1 MTATLPTP
9 LAPAA
14 HVPAQRPR
22 PATTPPTRWQRLRG
36 RLPLLLTLAATAVLF
51 GWNLNGYPEYLNDDE
66 GTYYAQAWAVLHG
79 DLAHYTYWY
88 DHPPLGWLQLALFLK
103 PLQWVFHLFGQ
114 LSGSADEVVP
124 VMGAGRLFMTGIA
137 VGTAAAVYKIA
148 RNLGLPKAVSLL
160 ALAAWALCPLTLF
173 MGRQIFLDNI
183 ALFWTLVALALV
195 TSRPRLHFHVAAGF
209 AFGIAVLSK
218 ETAVLAGPA
227 ILLALWQTSWKRTR
241 WFNLAGWLW
250 SAGLVVVAYLVLAG
264 IKSEIFPGPGHVSL
278 LGAIEWQL
286 HGRGGGR
293 PFGLFIVGDGA
304 WALLHNTWLV
314 HDSWLLVGGMLL
326 LPAALWLRPTRPVA
340 LVPLILFAVM
350 CRGGYT
356 PAMFVIAFLPF
367 LAITTTY
374 LGWRAWTASA
384 AVRPRLRPVL
394 RPVAGTVLAAAVLAT
409 AVHWAPAVP
418 HALTAKENRPYQQA
432 LTYIDANLPRD
443 TVILT
448 DDDSWND
455 LVALGWNA
463 DGWQGPI
470 WHFKLDRD
478 PLARDKAL
486 PDGWKDVDYVLLGRP
501 MTVFQGTEILSEEE
515 APQAY
520 AALMHS
526 KTIQAWGPPGLQVM
540 LMQVHPDWTPGTASG
555 SASPPAND

>member
-1 MTATLPTP
+1 MTATLPV
-9 LAPAA
+9 APVD
-14 HVPAQRPR
+14 VPVDVRVQRR
-22 PATTPPTRWQRLRG
+22 HRESAPPTRWERLRG
-36 RLPLLLTLAATAVLF
+36 RLPLIAVLAWTTVLF

-88 DHPPLGWLQLALFLK
+88 DHPPVGWLQLALFLK
-103 PLQWVFHLFGQ
+103 PLQWVSHLLGQ
-114 LSGSADEVVP
+114 PDEAVP

-137 VGTAAAVYKIA
+137 VGTAAAVYRIA
-148 RNLGLPKAVSLL
+148 RNLGMPKAVSLV
-160 ALAAWALCPLTLF
+160 ALLAWAMCPLTLF

-183 ALFWTLVALALV
+183 ALFWVLVAFALV

-218 ETAVLAGPA
+218 ETALLAGPA
-227 ILLALWQTSWKRTR
+227 IVYALWQHSWKRTR
-241 WFNLAGWLW
+241 WFNLVGWLW
-250 SAGLVVVAYLVLAG
+250 SAGLVVIAYLVLAG
-264 IKSEIFPGPGHVSL
+264 IKSEILPGPGHVSL

-293 PFGLFIVGDGA
+293 PFGLFVPGDGA

-314 HDSWLLVGGMLL
+314 HDSWLAVGGMLL
-326 LPAALWLRPTRPVA
+326 LPLALWLRPSRPLA
-340 LVPLILFAVM
+340 LVPLIMFATM

-356 PAMFVIAFLPF
+356 PAMFVIGFLPF

-374 LGWRAWTASA
+374 LGWRAWKASA
-384 AVRPRLRPVL
+384 AWRGEILQPTVTAGLLGVL
-394 RPVAGTVLAAAVLAT
+394 VAT

-418 HALTAKENRPYQQA
+418 HALTADENQPYEQA
-432 LTYIDANLPRD
+432 LAYIDQNLPRD
-443 TVILT
+443 SVILT

-455 LVALGWNA
+455 LVGLGWSS
-463 DGWQGPI
+463 DGWHGPI

-478 PLARDKAL
+478 PLARDQHL
-486 PDGWKDVDYVLLGRP
+486 PDGWRDVDYVLLGRP
-501 MTVFQGTEILSEEE
+501 MTVFQGTEILSEAE

-526 KTIQAWGPPGLQVM
+526 RTIQAWGPPGLQVM